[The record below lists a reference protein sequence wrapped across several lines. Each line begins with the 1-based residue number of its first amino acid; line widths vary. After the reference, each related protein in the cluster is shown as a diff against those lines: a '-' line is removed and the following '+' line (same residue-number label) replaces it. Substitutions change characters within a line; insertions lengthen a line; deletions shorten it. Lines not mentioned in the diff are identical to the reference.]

1 MRNFFKHNKPVNKQ
15 YLQPVIYSLLLS
27 VGIITGFFI
36 SPPIKSRFYQILDII
51 KTDYVEEPNPREL
64 EEDAI
69 TGMLTMLDPHSSFIP
84 AEMVTY
90 SQRQIKGNYQGIGV
104 DFVLYKDTPVL
115 VNVNP
120 KGPAFVGG
128 LAEGDRILS
137 IDDLPL
143 YGKDINRNKI
153 IAAISGL
160 PGTGIALRIFRPRN
174 KRVIEVTLR
183 RGQVPV
189 KSVET
194 FYKIDRFTGLIQ
206 ITSFSSQTHK
216 EFRHA
221 LELLQKEG
229 IKNLVIDIR
238 NNGGGLLRESIK
250 IANEFLEKG
259 DIITYTKGRKRKT
272 EKYKAD
278 GKGLFKEGRVI
289 LITNRYTAS
298 ASEILAG
305 ALQDNDRA
313 LIIGTRTFGKGLV
326 QEPYQLPDGS
336 SLKLT
341 VARYFTPSGRS
352 IQKPYTRDVAAY
364 RQEIFRRNDAARSLS
379 GESDSFYTKFGRTV
393 FAGGGI
399 HPDFVLTD
407 TINEVERFEKIL
419 PGLFHSGMLQVF
431 LFDNLRSELKRVN
444 QSYKSAVAFSVN
456 YNLSASIMKACIRF
470 IVSHEKYKNLKIT
483 PSAENLLRKY
493 LKAEI
498 GKQCFGEAGY
508 HQIINREEGLFGR
521 IQLALL
527 VYDNELKTPNKKSN

>member
-1 MRNFFKHNKPVNKQ
+1 LRKLFKNTKPVNRQ
-15 YLQPVIYSLLLS
+15 YLQPVIYSLLLTA
-27 VGIITGFFI
+27 GIITGFFI
-36 SPPIKSRFYQILDII
+36 SPPEKSRFYQILDII
-51 KTDYVEEPNPREL
+51 KTDYVEQPNPREL

-90 SQRQIKGNYQGIGV
+90 SQRQIRGNYQGIGV

-115 VNVNP
+115 VLVNQ

-128 LAEGDRILS
+128 LTEGDRI
-137 IDDLPL
+137 IAANDVKM
-143 YGKDINRNKI
+143 YGKEINRNKL
-153 IAAISGL
+153 IAALSGL
-160 PGTGIALRIFRPRN
+160 PGTTLNLRIYRPRN
-174 KRVIEVTLR
+174 NRIIEVTIR
-183 RGQVPV
+183 RGQVPI

-206 ITSFSSQTHK
+206 ISSFSSTTHK
-216 EFRHA
+216 EFRNA
-221 LELLQKEG
+221 LELLLKEG
-229 IKNLVIDIR
+229 VKNIVIDIR
-238 NNGGGLLRESIK
+238 NNGGGLLREAIK
-250 IANEFLEKG
+250 VSNEFLEKG

-272 EKYKAD
+272 EQYKAD

-364 RQEIFRRNDAARSLS
+364 RQEIFRRNEPQKSISQDL
-379 GESDSFYTKFGRTV
+379 DSFFTKKGRQV
-393 FAGGGI
+393 YAGGGI
-399 HPDFVLTD
+399 HPDFLLSD
-407 TINEVERFEKIL
+407 TLNEVERFEKQL

-431 LFDNLRSELKRVN
+431 IFDKLRNELKKVN
-444 QSYKSAVAFSVN
+444 KEYTTAFSFSIN
-456 YNLSASIMKACIRF
+456 YTPSPAVMKACMKF
-470 IVSHEKYKNLKIT
+470 INSHEKYKNLKIN
-483 PSAENLLRKY
+483 PISENLLRKY
-493 LKAEI
+493 LKAAI
-498 GKQCFGEAGY
+498 GKQSFGEVGY
-508 HQIINREEGLFGR
+508 HQIINREEGLFSR

-527 VYDNELKTPNKKSN
+527 VYDKELKTQNKISP